1 MVLICEYNMC
11 HIMGLWRNSDCS
23 CVQGEWLWTQR
34 LVGGWPVLHRFAKCQ
49 VITVHTVAC
58 TTMRVACQQPWRS
71 INPLCFCFWVHKWEA
86 LWETTREMNSKTYIY
101 LYIYLF
107 LLVYILS
114 FLILKNTWNTDL
126 IFNIQKTF
134 FLQYHQSATQLR

>member
-58 TTMRVACQQPWRS
+58 TTMRVACQQP
-71 INPLCFCFWVHKWEA
+71 
-86 LWETTREMNSKTYIY
+86 
-101 LYIYLF
+101 
-107 LLVYILS
+107 
-114 FLILKNTWNTDL
+114 
-126 IFNIQKTF
+126 
-134 FLQYHQSATQLR
+134 